1 MYQSFALAFRQFIFL
16 LLCVLPL
23 SSQAASTKEAP
34 LDLSIIAQ
42 SDALRPYM
50 TQQQQVDYI
59 EAAQLI
65 KQAESDIRSGE
76 NLQTQRRSTL
86 NPDKDLKPIHE
97 RGEQLV
103 KEGQAKVRSAQQQMI
118 ELLTAVQ
125 DQQINN
131 QAVAAKKYNFKVI
144 EQTYQIAIKQAA
156 IHTLENCRNAGYTNI
171 FYDGLRIITAQQSSK
186 AAPKVHNA
194 TYDTFIQ
201 ADGTHF
207 NLKVPLSL
215 KLVKNDT
222 TADYAFQYD
231 NASVF
236 EGEKVALVA
245 IEVIAPGSG
254 SEALLSVRAL
264 DLDTQRLISSVLFYI
279 PDASE
284 VLTPESENTVST
296 DQVESADDD
305 TQIATTAPPRT
316 IPVSVTVNDPN
327 QLIEKLSGL
336 ASPYSFDTIAEADT
350 TAQSILVAGL
360 LKDTLLKNSALIL
373 AEGNFIRRSYL
384 PTEAAPE
391 PLPSAATATLA
402 ITQNEDN
409 YTMIAKAHESDRALE
424 VGTVTLNLP
433 E

>member
-16 LLCVLPL
+16 LLCALPL

-50 TQQQQVDYI
+50 TQQQRVDYI

-76 NLQTQRRSTL
+76 NLQTQRPSTL

-131 QAVAAKKYNFKVI
+131 QAVAAKKYNFEVI
-144 EQTYQIAIKQAA
+144 EQTYPIAIEQAA
-156 IHTLENCRNAGYTNI
+156 IQTLENCRNAGYTNI
-171 FYDGLRIITAQQSSK
+171 FYDGLQIITATQSSK

-201 ADGTHF
+201 ADGTQF
-207 NLKVPLSL
+207 RVKVPLSL
-215 KLVKNDT
+215 KLVKDET
-222 TADYAFQYD
+222 TADYTFQYD
-231 NASVF
+231 NESVF
-236 EGEKVALVA
+236 EGEKVALLA
-245 IEVIAPGSG
+245 IEVIAPGTG

-279 PDASE
+279 ADASQ
-284 VLTPESENTVST
+284 VLSPAAAAPIIA
-296 DQVESADDD
+296 VESTTEA
-305 TQIATTAPPRT
+305 TNTPTTTART
-316 IPVSVTVNDPN
+316 IPVSVSINDQN
-327 QLIEKLSGL
+327 QLIEKLSSL
-336 ASPYSFDTIAEADT
+336 ATPYLFEIVTIGDSA
-350 TAQSILVAGL
+350 AQSILVADL
-360 LKDTLLKNSALIL
+360 LKDTLLKNSALL
-373 AEGNFIRRSYL
+373 FVEGDFIQRSYL
-384 PTEAAPE
+384 RTEA
-391 PLPSAATATLA
+391 LSSTATATLT
-402 ITQNEDN
+402 ITSDADN
-409 YTMIAKAHESDRALE
+409 YYTIIAKAHESDRSIE
-424 VGTVTLNLP
+424 IGTITLHF
-433 E
+433 

>member
-16 LLCVLPL
+16 LLCALPL

-50 TQQQQVDYI
+50 TQQQRVDYI

-76 NLQTQRRSTL
+76 NLQTQRPSTL

-131 QAVAAKKYNFKVI
+131 QAVAAKKYNFELI
-144 EQTYQIAIKQAA
+144 EQTYPIAIEQAA
-156 IHTLENCRNAGYTNI
+156 IQTLENCRNSGYTNI
-171 FYDGLRIITAQQSSK
+171 FYDGLQIITATQSSK

-201 ADGTHF
+201 ADGTQF
-207 NLKVPLSL
+207 RVKVPLSL
-215 KLVKNDT
+215 KLVKDET
-222 TADYAFQYD
+222 TADYTFQYD
-231 NASVF
+231 NESVF
-236 EGEKVALVA
+236 EGEKVALLA
-245 IEVIAPGSG
+245 IEVIAPGTG

-279 PDASE
+279 ADASQ
-284 VLTPESENTVST
+284 VLSPSSGST
-296 DQVESADDD
+296 YHCCRVHDRSVKYSD
-305 TQIATTAPPRT
+305 ATAVVTPPRT
-316 IPVSVTVNDPN
+316 VPVSVIVQRSKSVDRKA
-327 QLIEKLSGL
+327 LKL
-336 ASPYSFDTIAEADT
+336 ATPYLFEIVTIGDSA
-350 TAQSILVAGL
+350 AQSILVADL
-360 LKDTLLKNSALIL
+360 LKDTLLKNSALL
-373 AEGNFIRRSYL
+373 LVEGDYIQRSYL
-384 PTEAAPE
+384 GTEA
-391 PLPSAATATLA
+391 LSS
-402 ITQNEDN
+402 IRHCHFDDH
-409 YTMIAKAHESDRALE
+409 IKCR
-424 VGTVTLNLP
+424 
-433 E
+433 

>member
-16 LLCVLPL
+16 LLCALPL
-23 SSQAASTKEAP
+23 LSQAASTKEAP

-50 TQQQQVDYI
+50 TQQQRVDYI

-76 NLQTQRRSTL
+76 NLQTQRPSTL

-131 QAVAAKKYNFKVI
+131 QAVAAKKYNFELI
-144 EQTYQIAIKQAA
+144 EQTYPIAIEQAA
-156 IHTLENCRNAGYTNI
+156 IQTLENCRNSGYTNI
-171 FYDGLRIITAQQSSK
+171 FYDGLQIITATQNSK

-201 ADGTHF
+201 ADGTQF
-207 NLKVPLSL
+207 SVKVPLSL
-215 KLVKNDT
+215 KLVKDET
-222 TADYAFQYD
+222 TADYTFQYD
-231 NASVF
+231 NESVF
-236 EGEKVALVA
+236 EGEKVALLA
-245 IEVIAPGSG
+245 IEVITPGTG

-279 PDASE
+279 ADASQ
-284 VLTPESENTVST
+284 VLSPAAAAPIIA
-296 DQVESADDD
+296 VESTTEA
-305 TQIATTAPPRT
+305 TNTPTTTAVVTTART
-316 IPVSVTVNDPN
+316 IPVSVSINDQN
-327 QLIEKLSGL
+327 QLI
-336 ASPYSFDTIAEADT
+336 
-350 TAQSILVAGL
+350 
-360 LKDTLLKNSALIL
+360 
-373 AEGNFIRRSYL
+373 
-384 PTEAAPE
+384 
-391 PLPSAATATLA
+391 
-402 ITQNEDN
+402 
-409 YTMIAKAHESDRALE
+409 
-424 VGTVTLNLP
+424 
-433 E
+433 